1 MQATGVYIMWG
12 GGVGMAAGEIMKVQ
26 GKNDEGEWQR
36 RNCIENGLKC
46 LKTAPF

>member
-26 GKNDEGEWQR
+26 GKNDEGEWKKEKLPR
-36 RNCIENGLKC
+36 KRVIM
-46 LKTAPF
+46 P